1 MGDHVIEIAEQPNG
15 RLEPKKGRVTR
26 VKSGDSVTITHE
38 TGATDLKIEF
48 KGRSPFKGPVKYKEP
63 MKIDVAFVAAGGAK
77 PNTFEY
83 SCSFKKAGRP
93 LSTEGG
99 GVIVIESGDD

>member
-1 MGDHVIEIAEQPNG
+1 MGDHLIEIAEQPNG
-15 RLEPKKGRVTR
+15 RLEPRTGRVTH
-26 VKSGDSVTITHE
+26 VKKGDSVTITPE
-38 TGATDLKIEF
+38 AGATDLNIAF
-48 KGRSPFKGPVKYKEP
+48 KGRSPFSGPVKYKEP
-63 MKIDVAFVAAGGAK
+63 MTIVAAFVAAGGAA

-99 GVIVIESGDD
+99 GVIVIESGDG